1 MKNRFL
7 FIVLLFTQ
15 TAFAQQCFDFSNSL
29 LVSDKCTGMTQL
41 YGLLPLPVTNQYQT
55 VYSLDIAEP
64 GIERTTSLGDKYV
77 AFAYSQSDL
86 QAITGTVTM
95 NYVANIE
102 THNVNFWMAHDVTE
116 IYPYDTSSEDYIRYT
131 GAVGDIIVPSH
142 PRIVELSDSLFYAAN
157 GDLRTYAEQCYL
169 YTASHFAYKNMNTGL
184 HSIAQILA
192 DGGGDCGN
200 FSTVF
205 ICLMRA
211 KNIPARHVIAVGR
224 NATHVWA
231 EFLLQNYGWVPVD
244 ATYKH
249 DDPSGNYFGI
259 KNIVNPRL
267 IVVQHG
273 IEQIYQLSSSF
284 SPTITLL
291 QTFGWWYWYNGASC
305 NSSVHQQ
312 ITLTAAGCEEQG
324 LEDLPVTQQPRSL
337 IYHNGQILILR
348 GSHTYTLTGQE
359 VK

>member
-1 MKNRFL
+1 
-7 FIVLLFTQ
+7 
-15 TAFAQQCFDFSNSL
+15 
-29 LVSDKCTGMTQL
+29 MTQL

-55 VYSLDIAEP
+55 VHSLDITEP
-64 GIERTTSLGDKYV
+64 GLECTTSLGDKYV

-86 QAITGTVTM
+86 QAITGKVKM

-102 THNVNFWMAHDVTE
+102 THDVNFWTEHNVTE
-116 IYPYDTSSEDYIRYT
+116 IYPYDTSSDDYIRFT
-131 GAVGDIIVPSH
+131 GSAGNIIVPSH
-142 PRIVELSDSLFYAAN
+142 PRIVQLADSLFDVAN
-157 GDLRTYAEQCYL
+157 GNIRDYAEQCYL
-169 YTASHFAYKNMNTGL
+169 YTATHFAYKNAYTGL

-211 KNIPARHVIAVGR
+211 KNIPARHVIAVGQ
-224 NATHVWA
+224 NAIHIWS

-273 IEQIYQLSSSF
+273 IEQTYKLSSSF
-284 SPTITLL
+284 SPKMTLL
-291 QTFGWWYWYNGASC
+291 QTYGWWYWYNGSSC
-305 NSSVHQQ
+305 SPSATQQ
-312 ITLTAAGCEEQG
+312 ITMITAGCAQG
-324 LEDLPVTQQPRSL
+324 LEDFPVTQQPNRL
-337 IYHNGQILILR
+337 IMKNGQILILR
-348 GSHTYTLTGQE
+348 GDRTYTITGQE
-359 VK
+359 IK

>member
-1 MKNRFL
+1 
-7 FIVLLFTQ
+7 
-15 TAFAQQCFDFSNSL
+15 
-29 LVSDKCTGMTQL
+29 MTQL

-55 VYSLDIAEP
+55 VYSLDIA
-64 GIERTTSLGDKYV
+64 GKGVERTTTLGDKYV

-102 THNVNFWMAHDVTE
+102 TRNVNFWTEHNVTE
-116 IYPYDTSSEDYIRYT
+116 IYPYDTSSDDYKRFT
-131 GAVGDIIVPSH
+131 GAVGNIIVPSN
-142 PRIVELSDSLFYAAN
+142 PRIVELSDSLYEVAN
-157 GDLRTYAEQCYL
+157 GDIRNYAEQCYL

-249 DDPSGNYFGI
+249 DDLSCNYFGI

-273 IEQIYQLSSSF
+273 IEQNYQLSSSF
-284 SPTITLL
+284 SSKMTLL
-291 QTFGWWYWYNGASC
+291 QTFGWWYWYNGSSC
-305 NSSVHQQ
+305 NPSANQQ
-312 ITLTAAGCEEQG
+312 ITMTAAGCEQG
-324 LEDLPVTQQPRSL
+324 LEYFPVTQQHNKL
-337 IYHNGQILILR
+337 IMKDGQIFILR
-348 GSHTYTLTGQE
+348 GDRTYTLTGQYYDPNRPLHT
-359 VK
+359 VPL